1 VKTQRDNDK
10 EAGSDKITFVDYR
23 DEEEPRGPPAAPLDR
38 NRLELFR
45 RAYDPNAKERPP
57 EREKRIKFEVV
68 DDNPQRSKK
77 RTGFN
82 PYDTGVLPKLV
93 PPRR

>member
-1 VKTQRDNDK
+1 VKTQPDNNQ
-10 EAGSDKITFVDYR
+10 ESSSDKITFVSYR
-23 DEEEPRGPPAAPLDR
+23 DDEEPRAPPAAPLDR

-45 RAYDPNAKERPP
+45 RAYDPNAAERPP

-68 DDNPQRSKK
+68 DDNPQKLKK

-82 PYDTGVLPKLV
+82 PYDTGVVPKIL

>member
-1 VKTQRDNDK
+1 VKTQRDNNK
-10 EAGSDKITFVDYR
+10 ESGSDKITFVSYR
-23 DEEEPRGPPAAPLDR
+23 DEEELRTPPAAPLDR

-45 RAYDPNAKERPP
+45 RAYDANAAERPP
-57 EREKRIKFEVV
+57 EPERRIKFEVV
-68 DDNPQRSKK
+68 DDNPQRLKK

-82 PYDTGVLPKLV
+82 PYDTGVVPKIV